1 MLELFVKAGFIK
13 WPLLLLSLVALAVFI
28 EKWMALAR
36 VQHRNNQLISR
47 LKPLIRT
54 GGRETFV
61 SFISGSEGPLANA
74 LLASLNKPTREART
88 RAIEDAVEIEIFY
101 LESKLGLLATIAS
114 VGPLLG
120 FLGTVIGI
128 IQAFQK
134 IEMAG
139 GSVNPSVLA
148 GGIWEALLGSAG
160 GLFIG
165 IPTIFAY
172 NFLLHKI
179 ERIVNDMKAFGLDAV
194 EFLSH

>member
-1 MLELFVKAGFIK
+1 MLELFIKAGLIK
-13 WPLLLLSLVALAVFI
+13 WPLLFLSFIALAVFI
-28 EKWMALAR
+28 EKWMALTR
-36 VQHRNNQLISR
+36 VQSRNNQLISR
-47 LKPLIRT
+47 LKPFIRS
-54 GGRETFV
+54 GGRETFI
-61 SFISGSEGPLANA
+61 SFIRGSEGPLANI
-74 LLASLNKPTREART
+74 LLAALNKSTRADRT
-88 RAIEDAVEIEIFY
+88 KAIEDHATIEIFY

-128 IQAFQK
+128 IQAFQR
-134 IEMAG
+134 IEVAG

-172 NFLLHKI
+172 NFLLRKVEKI
-179 ERIVNDMKAFGLDAV
+179 VVEMNAFSLDSI
-194 EFLSH
+194 EFLN